1 MDPKI
6 ELLAMVMDMTVRT
19 LQRRLADH
27 DLSYTCILDQSRFLK
42 AEALLVDA
50 DIKLADISLMLGFA
64 DAARFTRAFRRWVA
78 VSPREYRRQHSDA

>member
-1 MDPKI
+1 
-6 ELLAMVMDMTVRT
+6 MDMTVRT

-50 DIKLADISLMLGFA
+50 DIKLMDISLMLGFA
-64 DAARFTRAFRRWVA
+64 DAAGFTRAVRRWRG
-78 VSPREYRRQHSDA
+78 VSPSEYRRQPLDA